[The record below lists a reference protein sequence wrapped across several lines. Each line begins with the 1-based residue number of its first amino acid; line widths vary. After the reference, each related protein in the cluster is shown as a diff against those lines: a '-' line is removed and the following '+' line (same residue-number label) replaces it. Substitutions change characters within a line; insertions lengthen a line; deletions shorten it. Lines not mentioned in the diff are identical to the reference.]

1 MSLRAIL
8 GGGRVKKRSSSSK
21 ANRTSSSTSTTS
33 ASPSPSPL
41 PRRKSSTKPKLR
53 ATANRDDDDY
63 FDDKLDD
70 CGLVRALA
78 TDLKLRDT
86 PQAVQYIRSRMFTPV
101 PESGGMSST
110 RIAQVLNYRRNLPPI
125 VSVAHIQALLS
136 SPSTVEREVAELVR
150 KGTLRRITVPKRGW
164 LGEVV
169 CLDDE
174 YRALLEGDKAL
185 SEGTKK
191 AMLRFLEET
200 EAGNLGEQ
208 DVEELLKAGYITQ
221 HHTGGMVT
229 YGDMS
234 GTMNTYARPQD
245 KSSLTSLETV
255 SRHAAGS
262 LGTVGGQG
270 AVHNAGGSG
279 GRSGF
284 GTAMAART
292 EYRIAAPGAGS
303 YLKLISGAVEHLVSL
318 LGKSKFKE
326 APETVLKE
334 RWDGGIASGEE
345 GHAAAKRARGEFYGV
360 LPAQTRKWRQFFG
373 LSFEWVLQEA
383 VGAGLVEV
391 FQTGSVGR
399 GVRAL

>member
-8 GGGRVKKRSSSSK
+8 GGGRVKKRSK
-21 ANRTSSSTSTTS
+21 ATRTPSSTSTTS

-41 PRRKSSTKPKLR
+41 PKRKSAAKPQLKS
-53 ATANRDDDDY
+53 ASSRDDDDY
-63 FDDKLDD
+63 FDDRLDD

-86 PQAVQYIRSRMFTPV
+86 PQAIRYIRSRMFTPV
-101 PESGGMSST
+101 PELGGMSST
-110 RIAQVLNYRRNLPPI
+110 RIAQLLNYRRNLPPI
-125 VSVAHIQALLS
+125 VSVTHIQALLS

-150 KGTLRRITVPKRGW
+150 QGTLRRITVPKRGW
-164 LGEVV
+164 MGEVV

-174 YRALLEGDKAL
+174 YRGLLEGEKGL

-191 AMLRFLEET
+191 AMLEFLEAS
-200 EAGNLGEQ
+200 EAGKLGEK
-208 DVEELLKAGYITQ
+208 DIEELLRAGYITQ
-221 HHTGGMVT
+221 HHTGGMVA

-262 LGTVGGQG
+262 FGTVGGQG

-279 GRSGF
+279 GRSGS
-284 GTAMAART
+284 GRVMAAGT
-292 EYRIAAPGAGS
+292 EYRVAAPGAGS
-303 YLKLISGAVEHLVSL
+303 YLKLVSGAVEHLVSL

-326 APETVLKE
+326 APETMLKE

-345 GHAAAKRARGEFYGV
+345 GHAAAKRLRGEFHGV
-360 LPAQTRKWRQFFG
+360 LPAQTRKWRQFYG

-383 VGAGLVEV
+383 VAAGFVEV
-391 FQTGSVGR
+391 FLTGSVGR
-399 GVRAL
+399 GVRVL